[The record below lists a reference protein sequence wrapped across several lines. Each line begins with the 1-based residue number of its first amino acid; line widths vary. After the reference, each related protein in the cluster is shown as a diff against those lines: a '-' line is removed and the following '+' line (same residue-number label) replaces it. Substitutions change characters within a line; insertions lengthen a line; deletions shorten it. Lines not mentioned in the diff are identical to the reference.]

1 MSSDIKQLQEC
12 DALNRRTASHLLICY
27 NPGFDFGKGLI
38 PNLWFRLVSSA
49 PAAAETNVLDVK
61 GGQNAPQDPKSTS
74 NQSLFAR
81 LLSNCWPF
89 SQNQTL
95 REPTRHAGVDLTFKK
110 LSTYCSRYR
119 PQSLLL
125 SWSGTLQYELC
136 ICSAL
141 KSLDEPR
148 RTSHSDSK

>member
-12 DALNRRTASHLLICY
+12 DALNGTASHLLICY
-27 NPGFDFGKGLI
+27 DPGFDFGKGLI
-38 PNLWFRLVSSA
+38 PNLWFHLVSSA
-49 PAAAETNVLDVK
+49 PAAVETNVLDVK

-74 NQSLFAR
+74 NQSLLFTR
-81 LLSNCWPF
+81 LLSNC
-89 SQNQTL
+89 SHKNQTL
-95 REPTRHAGVDLTFKK
+95 REPTRHAGIHFTFKK

-125 SWSGTLQYELC
+125 SWSGTLQCELC